1 VLRLRLKS
9 DASVRYPAY
18 IQYTA
23 LLNAIVCNRFH
34 QIIASHYTKLAL
46 DHTSS
51 GPERPSGSLLKL
63 SNRLTQIQSMVT
75 PGYTHIWDCCCDHG
89 LLGTELLARNAA
101 EHVHFVDVLP
111 ELIDQL
117 TTKLQRF
124 YSPAHAAWHTHC
136 LDVASLPLAQY
147 AGKQLVIIAG
157 VGGTLMTHFI
167 QAIHQR
173 QPEVPFDYLLCPVHQ
188 EYRLRQ
194 QLIALRYSLKQ
205 ETLVRDNQR
214 FYEVLLVSTVQAQKG
229 VHSNISTVGDAIWHA
244 DTAEQARIAQ
254 DYRHK
259 TLKHYQNVQRGNSE
273 DVRHII
279 DAYHAVVIDSS
290 AG

>member
-1 VLRLRLKS
+1 
-9 DASVRYPAY
+9 
-18 IQYTA
+18 
-23 LLNAIVCNRFH
+23 
-34 QIIASHYTKLAL
+34 
-46 DHTSS
+46 
-51 GPERPSGSLLKL
+51 
-63 SNRLTQIQSMVT
+63 MVT

-89 LLGTELLARNAA
+89 LLGAELLSHQAA

-117 TTKLQRF
+117 TNRLQRF
-124 YSPAHAAWHTHC
+124 YSHAHAAWHTHC
-136 LDVASLPLAQY
+136 LDVASLPLEQY

-157 VGGTLMTHFI
+157 VGGTLMTRFI

-173 QPEVPFDYLLCPVHQ
+173 QPEARFDYLLCPVHQ
-188 EYRLRQ
+188 EFGLRQ
-194 QLIALRYSLKQ
+194 QLISLGYRLKQ
-205 ETLVRDNQR
+205 ETLVKDNQR
-214 FYEVLLVSTVQAQKG
+214 FYEVLLVSTMQAQKG
-229 VHSNISTVGDAIWHA
+229 VRSNISPVGDAIWHA
-244 DTAEQARIAQ
+244 DTPEQVRNAQ

-279 DAYHAVVIDSS
+279 DAYRAVTIDSS